1 MHLFYDPSVAGHTHF
16 LDQQESAHCV
26 RVLRLKEDEIIYLT
40 DGAGHLHKSKI
51 ISANPK
57 KCELQIIETLMDY
70 NKSPFYLH
78 IAIAPTKNIERFE
91 WFLEK
96 STEIGINEIT
106 PVICTRSE
114 RKIIKHE
121 RLVKVISSAMKQ
133 SLKAYLP
140 KLNEQVNL
148 REFLKNT
155 DEGLNFLANCEEDP
169 ANHLYKNCKPGEKIT
184 ILIGP
189 EGDFTAEEIDSAIK
203 KGYKSISLGNARL
216 RTETAGIV
224 ACHTVSVFNQIEK

>member
-1 MHLFYDPSVAGHTHF
+1 MHLFYDPSIAGHSHF

-26 RVLRLKEDEIIYLT
+26 RVLRLKENDIIYLT
-40 DGAGHLHKSKI
+40 DGAGYLHKSKI

-57 KCELQIIETLMDY
+57 KCELQIIETLKEY
-70 NKSPFYLH
+70 NKSPYYLH
-78 IAIAPTKNIERFE
+78 IAIAPTKNIDRFE

-106 PVICTRSE
+106 PIICDRSE
-114 RKIIKHE
+114 RRIIKHE
-121 RLVKVISSAMKQ
+121 RLIKVISSAMKQ

-140 KLNEQVNL
+140 NLNEQINL
-148 REFLKNT
+148 RDFLKKA
-155 DEGLNFLANCEEDP
+155 DEGLNFVANCEEDST
-169 ANHLYKNCKPGEKIT
+169 NHLYKNCQPGGKTT

-189 EGDFTAEEIDSAIK
+189 EGDFSEEEISTALQM
-203 KGYKSISLGNARL
+203 GYKNISLGNARL

-224 ACHTVSVFNQIEK
+224 ACHTVSVFNQIER